1 MPGRV
6 IKPIETE
13 GIIATQGQ
21 SLDTLRSSTRR
32 LDKTML
38 RLLGGPS
45 CIGIPDSDSFKPI
58 EEMSF
63 SCFDVAPS
71 IASAF
76 LVLLK
81 YKLN

>member
-58 EEMSF
+58 EEIAKF
-63 SCFDVAPS
+63 SKNVFQL
-71 IASAF
+71 F
-76 LVLLK
+76 W
-81 YKLN
+81 